1 MTRLV
6 RLWALLCW
14 SLSAVAVGQ
23 SDGLW
28 VDVRLSPERPFLGAR
43 AVLLLRIAVREDVA
57 SRWVQPFQRP
67 LAYPVL
73 VDAPFLVEPDGEF
86 ELVDQSPRGAAT
98 TVVSGCPV
106 RVGLA
111 RSEEVDGIAWRVLT
125 LPYAWTVTRAMT
137 IPAIDVRVRV
147 AETFSQNFLGERV
160 PVGLRTLRAV
170 SVARTVAPRSIP
182 ATGRPSSWREGAV
195 GRFAVEARWVRT
207 DGGVTATLEVAVT
220 GLPGGGTSPAA
231 RPQCVVVPRVFP
243 GFGTRRFTDA
253 ADAEDPDVRRVQI
266 ELRSVLPVD
275 AAVPSTALSWF
286 DPLHERFETYWTP
299 PSGVF
304 EASPAAATDQVAAEP
319 DGLDGLW
326 STEDSR
332 FSSRRG
338 DASGWVLLGCWC
350 TGFLAAL
357 LGCVDRT
364 RWARWWTGRR
374 LVATARSQAEAA
386 LVRDAFVRWC
396 DRVLRGPSRASV
408 VDPALGLRLEREAGL
423 SCDLASDIDD
433 VRRELGAACFGGGAR
448 VVDAKRLA
456 LMVSRADR
464 ECAVVDRPR
473 RWALSVFVLGVVVSA
488 GFLRTPGRS
497 PAADTPH
504 ARAVIA
510 DAVGELAREQIP
522 FPGVDIESRAAY
534 AYRTGEFAV
543 AFSGFA
549 AAASRAG
556 EAAEL
561 IAALH
566 NLGNSALRCG
576 ALAFAHWCYVQNS
589 ELGADEGTNLAV
601 VRSRLDLPPNQNA
614 TVYSI
619 LATWLLIVVILG
631 VLWAAYRP
639 GDPRRSLAA
648 FAVLV
653 AWAIA
658 EQRAG
663 QDRYGVAVVRGAP
676 ATIWSEPDT
685 ERAEPREAVSPGSV
699 LPVEALS
706 DRWCRVP
713 DRGWVPV
720 ESVWACQ

>member
-23 SDGLW
+23 SDGLR
-28 VDVRLSPERPFLGAR
+28 VDVRLAPERPFLGAK
-43 AVLLLRIAVREDVA
+43 AVLLVRIGVREDVA

-73 VDAPFLVEPDGEF
+73 VDAPFLVESDGEF
-86 ELVDQSPRGAAT
+86 ELVDQHPRGAAT
-98 TVVSGCPV
+98 TVVSGRPV

-111 RSEEVDGIAWRVLT
+111 QREEVDGVAWRVLT

-160 PVGLRTLRAV
+160 PVGLGTLRAV

-182 ATGRPSSWREGAV
+182 ATGRPPSWREGAV

-220 GLPGGGTSPAA
+220 GLPGGGTFPAA
-231 RPQCVVVPRVFP
+231 SPQCVVVPRVFP

-253 ADAEDPDVRRVQI
+253 ADAEDQAVRRVQI

-275 AAVPSTALSWF
+275 AAVPSAALSWF

-332 FSSRRG
+332 FASRRDG
-338 DASGWVLLGCWC
+338 ALIWVLFSCWC
-350 TGFLAAL
+350 TGCLVAL
-357 LGCVDRT
+357 FGCVDRIW
-364 RWARWWTGRR
+364 WARWWAGRR
-374 LVATARSQAEAA
+374 LVATARSQVEAA

-408 VDPALGLRLEREAGL
+408 VDPALGPRLVREAGL
-423 SCDLASDIDD
+423 SCHLASDIDE
-433 VRRELGAACFGGGAR
+433 VRRELGAARFGGGTP
-448 VVDAKRLA
+448 VVAAKRLA
-456 LMVSRADR
+456 LMVSRVGR

-473 RWALSVFVLGVVVSA
+473 RWALSLFVLGVVVSA
-488 GFLRTPGRS
+488 SFLQRPGRPS
-497 PAADTPH
+497 AVDLSH

-510 DAVGELAREQIP
+510 EAVGELAREQNP
-522 FPGVDIESRAAY
+522 VTDVDVESRAAY
-534 AYRTGEFAV
+534 AYRTGEFAA

-556 EAAEL
+556 EAAGV

-589 ELGADEGTNLAV
+589 ELGADEGTNLTA
-601 VRSRLDLPPNQNA
+601 VRSRLDLPPNQIA
-614 TVYSI
+614 TAYSI
-619 LATWLLIVVILG
+619 VAAWLLIVVILG
-631 VLWAAYRP
+631 VLWAACRP

-658 EQRAG
+658 AQRAG
-663 QDRYGVAVVRGAP
+663 RDRYGVAVVRGAP
-676 ATIWSEPDT
+676 ATIWSEPDI
-685 ERAEPREAVSPGSV
+685 ERAEPREALPPGSV

-720 ESVWACQ
+720 ESVWTCQ